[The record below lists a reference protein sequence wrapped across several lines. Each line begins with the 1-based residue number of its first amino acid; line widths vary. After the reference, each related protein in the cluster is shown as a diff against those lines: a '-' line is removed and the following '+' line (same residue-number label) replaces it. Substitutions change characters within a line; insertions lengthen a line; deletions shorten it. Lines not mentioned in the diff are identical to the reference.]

1 MAAAE
6 ATPASAPAAAQ
17 PRGRVPGA
25 LAGLVM
31 LAVAIG
37 IYTQIGTLGL
47 GLAPSVALLLA
58 ALPLFVLAGAAIRR
72 VTRAA
77 PTEHT
82 GYPFGLALP
91 SLAYYCAFFVVPL
104 GFLLLFAVATP
115 LGFGGVEY
123 GFDLGNFEAGLDRL
137 YVDVYLRTLRT
148 AAVGTLLIVLVGYP
162 LTYWIVRYAPENRR
176 GLFLALIIVPFWT
189 SFLIRTYSFLIVLS
203 PEFFLSD
210 WLQSI
215 RLTDGPLE
223 ILNTTTAIQFG
234 LVYNYLPLFVLP
246 LYATLERM
254 DWRLVDAATDLG
266 ASQWA
271 AFRQITLRLTAPG
284 LITGTL
290 LVFIPM
296 MGEYVIPLVLGGGRV
311 DFIGNVVQRLF
322 LEAQD
327 YALGSALAVLVMGS
341 LSFFVALYL
350 YLSTRTEQ
358 EYGA

>member
-1 MAAAE
+1 
-6 ATPASAPAAAQ
+6 
-17 PRGRVPGA
+17 
-25 LAGLVM
+25 M
-31 LAVAIG
+31 LGIAVGVYIELG
-37 IYTQIGTLGL
+37 SLGL

-58 ALPLFVLAGAAIRR
+58 AVPLFLVGGLAVRRLTGAE
-72 VTRAA
+72 RA
-77 PTEHT
+77 EHVD
-82 GYPFGLALP
+82 YPFQLALP
-91 SLAYYCAFFVVPL
+91 SLAFYCSFFVAPL
-104 GFLLLFAVATP
+104 IFLVLFAVATP
-115 LGFGGVEY
+115 VGFGGVAY
-123 GFDLGNFEAGLDRL
+123 GFDLGNFSAGLDSL
-137 YVDVYLRTLRT
+137 YVDTFLRTLRT
-148 AAVGTLLIVLVGYP
+148 AAVGTVLIVLVGYP
-162 LTYWIVRYAPENRR
+162 LAYWIARYAPERKR

-210 WLQSI
+210 WLQSLG
-215 RLTDGPLE
+215 LTDGPLN
-223 ILNTTTAIQFG
+223 ILYTTTAIQIG

-254 DWRLVDAATDLG
+254 DWGLIDAATDLG
-266 ASQWA
+266 AGQWA

-311 DFIGNVVQRLF
+311 DFIGNTIQRLF

-327 YALGSALAVLVMGS
+327 YALGSALALLVMGA

>member
-1 MAAAE
+1 MAVAE
-6 ATPASAPAAAQ
+6 ASPAAPAATR
-17 PRGRVPGA
+17 PRGRVAGA
-25 LAGLVM
+25 LLGLVM
-31 LAVAIG
+31 LAVAVVVYI
-37 IYTQIGTLGL
+37 QIGNLGL
-47 GLAPSVALLLA
+47 GLAPAVVLLLCA
-58 ALPLFVLAGAAIRR
+58 VPLFLLAGIAIRR
-72 VTRAA
+72 LTRAE

-82 GYPFGLALP
+82 GYPFELSLP
-91 SLAYYCAFFVVPL
+91 SLAFYCAFFLIPL
-104 GFLLLFAVATP
+104 GFLLLFAVSTP
-115 LGFGGVEY
+115 VGFGGVEY
-123 GFDLGNFEAGLDRL
+123 GFDLNNFSTGLDSL
-137 YVDVYLRTLRT
+137 YVEVFLRTLRT
-148 AAVGTLLIVLVGYP
+148 AAIGTLLIILVGYP
-162 LTYWIVRYAPENRR
+162 LAYWIARYAPADRR
-176 GLFLALIIVPFWT
+176 GLLLALIIVPFWT

-203 PEFFLSD
+203 PEFFISD
-210 WLQSI
+210 WLQDL

-223 ILNTTTAIQFG
+223 ILNTTEAIQIG

-311 DFIGNVVQRLF
+311 DFIGNVIQRLF

-327 YALGSALAVLVMGS
+327 YALGSALAVLVMGA

-358 EYGA
+358 QYGA

>member
-1 MAAAE
+1 MAVAE
-6 ATPASAPAAAQ
+6 ASAGPATR
-17 PRGRVPGA
+17 PRGRVAGAVAGVVTLA
-25 LAGLVM
+25 LAV
-31 LAVAIG
+31 VVYI
-37 IYTQIGTLGL
+37 QIGNLGL
-47 GLAPSVALLLA
+47 GLAPSVVLLLCA
-58 ALPLFVLAGAAIRR
+58 VPLFLLAGIAIRR
-72 VTRAA
+72 LTRAEA
-77 PTEHT
+77 TEHT
-82 GYPFGLALP
+82 GYPFQLALP
-91 SLAYYCAFFVVPL
+91 SLAFYCAFFLIPL

-123 GFDLGNFEAGLDRL
+123 GFDLGNFETGLESL
-137 YVDVYLRTLRT
+137 YVEVFLRTLRT
-148 AAVGTLLIVLVGYP
+148 AAVGTVLIILVGYP
-162 LTYWIVRYAPENRR
+162 LAYWIARYAPENRR
-176 GLFLALIIVPFWT
+176 GLLLALIIIPFWT

-210 WLQSI
+210 WLQDL

-223 ILNTTTAIQFG
+223 ILNTTAAIQIG

-311 DFIGNVVQRLF
+311 DFIGNVIQRLF

-327 YALGSALAVLVMGS
+327 YALGSALAVLVMGA

-358 EYGA
+358 QYGA

>member
-1 MAAAE
+1 MAVAE
-6 ATPASAPAAAQ
+6 ASSAAAPAAAR
-17 PRGRVPGA
+17 PRGRVAGA
-25 LAGLVM
+25 VAGLLM
-31 LAVAIG
+31 LAVAVA
-37 IYTQIGTLGL
+37 IYTQIGSFGL
-47 GLAPSVALLLA
+47 GLAPSVLLLLCA
-58 ALPLFVLAGAAIRR
+58 VPLFVLAGVGIRSATGAAAR
-72 VTRAA
+72 
-77 PTEHT
+77 EHT
-82 GYPFGLALP
+82 GYPFQLALP
-91 SLAYYCAFFVVPL
+91 SLAFYCAFFLIPL

-123 GFDLGNFEAGLDRL
+123 GFDLGNFEAGLDSL
-137 YVDVYLRTLRT
+137 YVEVFLRTLRT
-148 AAVGTLLIVLVGYP
+148 AAVGTLLIMLVGYP
-162 LTYWIVRYAPENRR
+162 LTYWIARYAPEHRR

-189 SFLIRTYSFLIVLS
+189 SFLMRTYSFLIVLS
-203 PEFFLSD
+203 PEFFVSD
-210 WLQSI
+210 WLQSLG
-215 RLTDGPLE
+215 LTDGPLE
-223 ILNTTTAIQFG
+223 ILNTTTAI
-234 LVYNYLPLFVLP
+234 LFVLP

-284 LITGTL
+284 LVTGTL

-311 DFIGNVVQRLF
+311 DFIGNVIQRLF

-327 YALGSALAVLVMGS
+327 YALGSALAVLVMGA

>member
-1 MAAAE
+1 MAVAE
-6 ATPASAPAAAQ
+6 ASPAAPPAAAG
-17 PRGRVPGA
+17 PRGR
-25 LAGLVM
+25 LAGAFAGLLL
-31 LAVAIG
+31 LAAAVG
-37 IYTQIGTLGL
+37 IYTQIGNLGL

-58 ALPLFVLAGAAIRR
+58 SVPVFVLAGAAIRR
-72 VTRAA
+72 WTRSES
-77 PTEHT
+77 TEHAS
-82 GYPFGLALP
+82 YPIQLAFP
-91 SLAYYCAFFVVPL
+91 SLAYYCAFFLIPL

-115 LGFGGVEY
+115 VGFGGVEY
-123 GFDLGNFEAGLDRL
+123 GFDLGNFETALDGL
-137 YVDVYLRTLRT
+137 YVEVFLRTLRT
-148 AAVGTLLIVLVGYP
+148 AAVGTLLIILVGYP
-162 LTYWIVRYAPENRR
+162 LAYWIARYAPEGRR
-176 GLFLALIIVPFWT
+176 GLFLALIIIPFWT

-210 WLQSI
+210 WLQSL

-223 ILNTTTAIQFG
+223 ILNTTAAIQIG

-254 DWRLVDAATDLG
+254 DWRLIDAATDLG

-311 DFIGNVVQRLF
+311 DLIGNVIQRLF

-341 LSFFVALYL
+341 LSFFVAIYL
-350 YLSTRTEQ
+350 YLAMRTEQ
-358 EYGA
+358 QYGA

>member
-1 MAAAE
+1 MAVADATTTVVAA
-6 ATPASAPAAAQ
+6 PPRS
-17 PRGRVPGA
+17 RGRLAGA

-31 LAVAIG
+31 LAVAVVIFIQFG
-37 IYTQIGTLGL
+37 NLGL
-47 GLAPSVALLLA
+47 GLAPTVVLLLA
-58 ALPLFVLAGAAIRR
+58 AVPLFLLGVLAIRR
-72 VTRAA
+72 MTGADRA
-77 PTEHT
+77 EHVD
-82 GYPFGLALP
+82 YPFGLALP
-91 SLAYYCAFFVVPL
+91 SLAYYCAFFITPL
-104 GFLLLFAVATP
+104 AFLCLFAVATP
-115 LGFGGVEY
+115 VGFGGVEY
-123 GFDLGNFEAGLDRL
+123 GFDLGNFEAGLDSL
-137 YVDVYLRTLRT
+137 YVETFLRTLRT

-162 LTYWIVRYAPENRR
+162 LAYWIARYAPENRR

-203 PEFFLSD
+203 PEFFVSD

-215 RLTDGPLE
+215 GLTNAPLD
-223 ILNTTTAIQFG
+223 ILYTTTAIQIG

-254 DWRLVDAATDLG
+254 DWRLIDAAKDLG
-266 ASQWA
+266 ASEWG

-284 LITGTL
+284 LVIGIL

-296 MGEYVIPLVLGGGRV
+296 MGEYVIPLILGGGRV
-311 DFIGNVVQRLF
+311 DFIGNTIQRLF

-327 YALGSALAVLVMGS
+327 YALGSALALLVMGA

-358 EYGA
+358 EFGA

>member
-1 MAAAE
+1 MAVAE
-6 ATPASAPAAAQ
+6 ATPSAAPAAAR
-17 PRGRVPGA
+17 PRGRVAGA
-25 LAGLVM
+25 LAGLLL
-31 LAVAIG
+31 LAAAIG
-37 IYTQIGTLGL
+37 IYTQIGNLGL
-47 GLAPSVALLLA
+47 GLAPAVALMLVCV
-58 ALPLFVLAGAAIRR
+58 PLFIVAGAAIRHLTRTDR
-72 VTRAA
+72 VD
-77 PTEHT
+77 HT
-82 GYPFGLALP
+82 SYPFQLAYP
-91 SLAYYCAFFVVPL
+91 SLAFYGAFFLVPL
-104 GFLLLFAVATP
+104 GFLLLFAVSTP
-115 LGFGGVEY
+115 VGFGGVEY
-123 GFDLGNFEAGLDRL
+123 GFDLRNFEAGLDSL
-137 YVDVYLRTLRT
+137 YVETFLRTLRT
-148 AAVGTLLIVLVGYP
+148 AAVGTVLIVLVGYP
-162 LTYWIVRYAPENRR
+162 LAYWIARYAPEGRR
-176 GLFLALIIVPFWT
+176 GLFLALIVVPFWT

-210 WLQSI
+210 WLQTLKI
-215 RLTDGPLE
+215 TDAPLD
-223 ILNTTTAIQFG
+223 ILFTTSAIQIG

-254 DWRLVDAATDLG
+254 DWKLIDAATDLG

-311 DFIGNVVQRLF
+311 DFIGNVIQRLF

-327 YALGSALAVLVMGS
+327 YALGSALAVLVMGA

>member
-1 MAAAE
+1 MAVAD
-6 ATPASAPAAAQ
+6 ATTTPAAAAR
-17 PRGRVPGA
+17 PRGRMLGA
-25 LAGLVM
+25 LAGLLL
-31 LAVAIG
+31 LAIAVG
-37 IYTQIGTLGL
+37 IFTQLGTLGL
-47 GLAPSVALLLA
+47 GLAPAVLLL
-58 ALPLFVLAGAAIRR
+58 LVSIPLFLLAGAWIRR
-72 VTRAA
+72 ATRTDRLD
-77 PTEHT
+77 PTS
-82 GYPFGLALP
+82 YPFQLAYP
-91 SLAYYCAFFVVPL
+91 SLAYYCAFFLVPL
-104 GFLLLFAVATP
+104 FFLCLFAVATP
-115 LGFGGVEY
+115 VGFGGVEY
-123 GFDLGNFEAGLDRL
+123 GFDLSNFEAALDPL
-137 YVDVYLRTLRT
+137 YIDTFLRTLRT
-148 AAVGTLLIVLVGYP
+148 AAIGTLMIVFVGYP
-162 LTYWIVRYAPENRR
+162 LAYWIARYAPDNRR

-210 WLQSI
+210 WLQTLHI
-215 RLTDGPLE
+215 TDAPLN
-223 ILNTTTAIQFG
+223 ILYTTQAIQLG

-311 DFIGNVVQRLF
+311 DFIGNVIQRTF

-327 YALGSALAVLVMGS
+327 YALGSALAMLVMMA
-341 LSFFVALYL
+341 LSFFVGLYL

-358 EYGA
+358 QYGA

>member
-1 MAAAE
+1 MAVAE
-6 ATPASAPAAAQ
+6 ASPAATAAR
-17 PRGRVPGA
+17 PRGRVAGA
-25 LAGLVM
+25 LLGLVV
-31 LAVAIG
+31 LAVAVVVYI
-37 IYTQIGTLGL
+37 QIGNLGL
-47 GLAPSVALLLA
+47 GLAPAVSLLLCA
-58 ALPLFVLAGAAIRR
+58 VPLFLLAGIAIRR
-72 VTRAA
+72 LTRAEPA
-77 PTEHT
+77 EHT
-82 GYPFGLALP
+82 GYPFELALP
-91 SLAYYCAFFVVPL
+91 SLAFYCGFFLIPL
-104 GFLLLFAVATP
+104 GFLLLFAVSTP
-115 LGFGGVEY
+115 VGFGGVEY
-123 GFDLGNFEAGLDRL
+123 GFDLGNFETGLDPL
-137 YVDVYLRTLRT
+137 YVEVFLRTLRT
-148 AAVGTLLIVLVGYP
+148 AAIGTLLIILVGYP
-162 LTYWIVRYAPENRR
+162 LAYWIARYAPADRR
-176 GLFLALIIVPFWT
+176 GLLLALIIVPFWT

-203 PEFFLSD
+203 PEFFISD
-210 WLQSI
+210 WLQDL

-223 ILNTTTAIQFG
+223 ILNTTEAIQIG

-311 DFIGNVVQRLF
+311 DLIGNVIQRLF

-327 YALGSALAVLVMGS
+327 YALGSALAVLVMGA

-358 EYGA
+358 QYGA